1 MSKFAVPADAK
12 SSCPANM
19 VMPGLNWLKGQEPV
33 MALPEDQYPDWLWTI
48 LEPRKFADEG
58 PGSKTDK
65 YRMRKEHRQSI
76 RDQNFMKT
84 Q

>member
-1 MSKFAVPADAK
+1 MA
-12 SSCPANM
+12 
-19 VMPGLNWLKGQEPV
+19 GLNWLKGQEPV
-33 MALPEDQYPDWLWTI
+33 VALSDDQYPDWLWTI
-48 LEPRKFADEG
+48 LEPRKFSDEG
-58 PGSKTDK
+58 PGSKAEK